1 MNTLL
6 KWFTRGAEFI
16 AAMALAAIFVTFLLG
31 IVFRYTPFL
40 EPIGWSVVLIS
51 LLWVW
56 LIFFGCAFI
65 VREQDHVTFDVL
77 YLGVPR
83 NVRKFLALITAV
95 LMIAAMVW
103 SFPAVWE
110 SIFGNRLME
119 LKKIQTLRVPV
130 TGDKIAIKWLFAPFV
145 LLMVVVTLRYIWRI
159 YTVLRFGP
167 PETELEALTSD
178 DSDNLEDTIPGG
190 LF

>member
-65 VREQDHVTFDVL
+65 VREQDHVTFDVV

-83 NVRKFLALITAV
+83 PVRKVLALITAV
-95 LMIAAMVW
+95 LMIGVMVW

-110 SIFGNRLME
+110 AIFANKLME
-119 LKKIQTLRVPV
+119 LKKIQTLRIPI
-130 TGDKIAIKWLFAPFV
+130 TGGKIAIKWLFAPFV
-145 LLMVVVTLRYIWRI
+145 LLMVVVTLRYLWRI
-159 YTVLRFGP
+159 YTVLRYGP
-167 PETELEALTSD
+167 PETELEALTSEID
-178 DSDNLEDTIPGG
+178 DTIPGG
-190 LF
+190 PF